1 MIARRSFVPLGL
13 TALLSFAA
21 GCVNIHGED
30 LGRVVQRDEKRFSV
44 DGTPE
49 VVLSTFD
56 GSIEIRSWD
65 RAEVLVVIEKRAP
78 TEADAAAMEVLS
90 TQDGDRVTIEVKRDG
105 KNPRN
110 WHWFGAGS
118 ARLVVSVPASSNV
131 RARSGDGSINL
142 DGVNGTIALRSGD
155 GSIRAT
161 RSSGNVTV
169 STGDGSITLDGVDGA
184 LEAAT
189 GDGGVRVTG
198 KLTSVRARSGDGSI
212 AVHAQPGSSAA
223 TDWDVAS
230 GDGSVTLEIP
240 DGFSANLDAHTGD
253 GGINLDGVNVTS
265 VTGAISRNS
274 VRGQLGSGGRSVR
287 VRTGDGSITLRR
299 F

>member
-1 MIARRSFVPLGL
+1 MIARRSFLPLGL
-13 TALLSFAA
+13 TALLSFAV

-65 RAEVLVVIEKRAP
+65 RPEVLVVIEKRAP
-78 TEADAAAMEVLS
+78 TESDAAAIEVLS
-90 TQDGDRVTIEVKRDG
+90 SQDGDRVSVEVKREG
-105 KNPRN
+105 NRSQG
-110 WHWFGAGS
+110 WHWFGGGS

-161 RSSGNVTV
+161 RSSGN
-169 STGDGSITLDGVDGA
+169 
-184 LEAAT
+184 
-189 GDGGVRVTG
+189 
-198 KLTSVRARSGDGSI
+198 
-212 AVHAQPGSSAA
+212 
-223 TDWDVAS
+223 
-230 GDGSVTLEIP
+230 
-240 DGFSANLDAHTGD
+240 
-253 GGINLDGVNVTS
+253 
-265 VTGAISRNS
+265 
-274 VRGQLGSGGRSVR
+274 
-287 VRTGDGSITLRR
+287 
-299 F
+299 